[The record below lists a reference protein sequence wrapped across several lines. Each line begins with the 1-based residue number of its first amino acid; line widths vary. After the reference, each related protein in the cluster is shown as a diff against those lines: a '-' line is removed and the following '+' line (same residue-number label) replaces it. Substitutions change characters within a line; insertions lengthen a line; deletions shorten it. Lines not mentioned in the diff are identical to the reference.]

1 MSKIDFDKMT
11 RDFILGESKNTPSG
25 LSYIQSLMEIVN
37 SITPRTKTDAHRIS
51 MAKNHLREIRKNYK
65 KLEEKVQVL
74 EEKVK
79 VLEEGK

>member
-25 LSYIQSLMEIVN
+25 LSYIQSLMEIVD

-65 KLEEKVQVL
+65 KLEGKVQVL